1 MKRKFV
7 VLSLM
12 HKSWYNKKEGLMNM
26 VGYNGY
32 EYLSFKRAEN
42 TATHN

>member
-1 MKRKFV
+1 
-7 VLSLM
+7 
-12 HKSWYNKKEGLMNM
+12 M

-42 TATHN
+42 TATHNYLLHNSFVKEMEDI